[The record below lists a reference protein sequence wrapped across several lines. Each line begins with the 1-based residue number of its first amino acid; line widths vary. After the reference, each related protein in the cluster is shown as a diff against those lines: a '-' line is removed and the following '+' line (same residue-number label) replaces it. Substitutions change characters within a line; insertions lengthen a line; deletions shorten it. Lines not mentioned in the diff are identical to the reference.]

1 KSKVVYFF
9 SFQSTTKSH
18 SLGANVQTVLSLMKA
33 HNPALCNAA
42 ARRAQKRHTQSA
54 GSASTSDSDNAFDEL
69 LLGLQDE
76 FGHITF
82 EHRELSRQIQES
94 DDPRIQEDLRREL
107 ENLEARMEAKG
118 EQIAMVR
125 RQQQKVKRQRKQ
137 QKTRT
142 AARPNSASA
151 VLPASGGEV
160 QVITTVKT
168 KAAKTT
174 RPGEGAKTTLTAL
187 KGMKTLQNSL
197 GKNQYHWD

>member
-1 KSKVVYFF
+1 MGVMAPGESKLTF
-9 SFQSTTKSH
+9 
-18 SLGANVQTVLSLMKA
+18 
-33 HNPALCNAA
+33 
-42 ARRAQKRHTQSA
+42 
-54 GSASTSDSDNAFDEL
+54 E
-69 LLGLQDE
+69 
-76 FGHITF
+76 ITF
-82 EHRELSRQIQES
+82 LNIFIYSEHRELSRQIQES

-118 EQIAMVR
+118 EQIAVVQ

-142 AARPNSASA
+142 AVRPNSASA

-174 RPGEGAKTTLTAL
+174 RPGEGAKNTLTAL
-187 KGMKTLQNSL
+187 KGMRTLQSSL
-197 GKNQYHWD
+197 GKSQYHWD